1 MGTSSA
7 PAADRTFLREAIAL
21 ARAGAAAGTGGP
33 FGAVVVHEGRIV
45 GRGQNRVTSTNDPT
59 AHAEVVALREVC
71 VALGRFHLPS
81 ATLYTSCE
89 PCPMCL
95 AAAYW
100 AHIERIVFACTHD
113 DAAAIGFADAFLYR
127 ELAAPP
133 AARRL
138 PLVPLLREEGVSV
151 FREWA
156 ENPRHVLY

>member
-1 MGTSSA
+1 MGTA
-7 PAADRTFLREAIAL
+7 PDSDLPFLREAIAL
-21 ARAGAAAGTGGP
+21 ARAGAASGAGGP

-59 AHAEVVALREVC
+59 AHAEVVALREAC
-71 VALGRFHLPS
+71 AALERFHLPA

-100 AHIERIVFACTHD
+100 AHIARIVFACTHD
-113 DAAAIGFADAFLYR
+113 DAAAIGFDDAFLYR

-133 AARRL
+133 TARRL
-138 PLVPLLREEGVSV
+138 PLVPLLHKEGVAV

-156 ENPRHVLY
+156 ENPRRIPY